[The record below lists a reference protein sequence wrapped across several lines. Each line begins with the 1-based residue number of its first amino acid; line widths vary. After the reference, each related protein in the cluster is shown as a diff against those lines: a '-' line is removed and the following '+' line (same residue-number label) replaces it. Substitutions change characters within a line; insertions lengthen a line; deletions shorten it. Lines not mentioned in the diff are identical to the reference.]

1 MLVTHLST
9 SDKSGGAAIAAWR
22 LHQGM
27 RTRGVES
34 RVVSRRRSS
43 AGPDVAC
50 IGSDLLDAADLF
62 RLRRIRPAQPPG
74 ATLFSLAST
83 TLPLLDHPW
92 IAAAD
97 IVHLHWVANFVSP
110 QDVGRLCDAGKTV
123 FWTLHDQQPYTG
135 GCHYIGGD
143 RRLEQDWDG
152 TSQIDPSLHDL
163 ARIELLDK
171 RRILFNSPVHVIA
184 PSRWMA
190 DEAAASGVFSPERI
204 HQIRYGFDLSVY
216 SPAPAGDSGSGPAA
230 EGEITFAFGCQEL
243 SDLRKGYREFQDAL
257 ILCMEDPRFS
267 AAAGQGRIRLKTF
280 GTPPVDDGAFPIPVT
295 HYGTLKEESEI
306 ADFLR
311 HSSAFICTTLDDN
324 LPNVVMEALACGIPV
339 LGFATGGVPDMV
351 THGHSGLLSPRG
363 DLPALVRHLLDFC
376 FGEDLRQHLRHGVS
390 TIDLSL
396 WSLDTQAR
404 RMMELYQSVNPVS
417 SSPRAVPDVPPVLRL
432 PGKPL
437 PHLAEEITAT
447 LAAEHVSHL
456 ALLAERARASRE
468 ELDLYKARLSEE
480 IAASQKLRLRIQSTK
495 AKCEE
500 LRARLAT
507 KTSQKNSLQEKLADS
522 RATVKT
528 QRQKL
533 AAEALQKQSVR
544 EKLAD
549 SQAAVKVLRQQL
561 IDKRTLFE
569 RIRRAVRSRMR
580 KK

>member
-22 LHQGM
+22 LHQGLLG
-27 RTRGVES
+27 RSVES
-34 RVVSRRRSS
+34 RVVSRHRSS

-50 IGSDLLDAADLF
+50 VGSDLFDAADLF
-62 RLRRIRPAQPPG
+62 RRRRIGPAQPPG
-74 ATLFSLAST
+74 ATLFSFAST
-83 TLPLLDHPW
+83 TIPLLDHPW

-163 ARIELLDK
+163 ARIELRDK
-171 RRILFNSPVHVIA
+171 RRILFNSPVHVIS

-190 DEAAASGVFSPERI
+190 SEAAASGVFSPERI
-204 HQIRYGFDLSVY
+204 HHIPYGFDLSLY
-216 SPAPAGDSGSGPAA
+216 SPAAASDSVSSPPAD
-230 EGEITFAFGCQEL
+230 GEITFVFGCQNL
-243 SDLRKGYREFQDAL
+243 SDLRKGYREFRDAI

-280 GTPPVDDGAFPIPVT
+280 GTPPVDEGAFPIPVT
-295 HYGTLKEESEI
+295 HLGLLQEEAEI
-306 ADFLR
+306 ADLLR

-324 LPNVVMEALACGIPV
+324 LPNVVMEAFACGIPV

-351 THGHSGLLSPRG
+351 THGHTGLLSPRG
-363 DLPALVRHLLDFC
+363 DLPALARHLLDFC
-376 FGEDLRQHLRHGVS
+376 LGETLRQHLRQGVS
-390 TIDLSL
+390 AIDLNL

-417 SSPRAVPDVPPVLRL
+417 PLPSVVPDVPPVLRL
-432 PGKPL
+432 PAKLL

-447 LAAEHVSHL
+447 LATEHVSL
-456 ALLAERARASRE
+456 QALLAERSRTSRE
-468 ELDLYKARLSEE
+468 TLDLYKVRLNNEITAREELKFQLNATNARSEDLKTRLSERT
-480 IAASQKLRLRIQSTK
+480 L
-495 AKCEE
+495 
-500 LRARLAT
+500 
-507 KTSQKNSLQEKLADS
+507 QKNSLHTKLVDS
-522 RATVKT
+522 RATVDT
-528 QRQKL
+528 LRQKL
-533 AAEALQKQSVR
+533 AAETLRKQSVQA
-544 EKLAD
+544 KLAD
-549 SQAAVKVLRQQL
+549 SQATIKALRQQL
-561 IDKRTLFE
+561 IAKRTLFE
-569 RIRRAVRSRMR
+569 RIRRAIRSRIR